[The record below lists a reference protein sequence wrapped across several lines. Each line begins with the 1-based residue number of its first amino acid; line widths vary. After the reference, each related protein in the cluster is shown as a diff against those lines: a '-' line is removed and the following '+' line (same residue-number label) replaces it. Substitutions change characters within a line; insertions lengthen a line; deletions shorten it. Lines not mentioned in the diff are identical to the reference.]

1 MLKKY
6 VCSVLIVVCSLLF
19 MNAINIV
26 SSNSILSINRL
37 FLIGITAL
45 LVGCS
50 TFVVRSGFLDL
61 FFIGF
66 SKIRDV
72 MIRQSRSMQAENER
86 LKANTGLNHWK
97 ISFYRNV
104 MIFSLGLGTGLV
116 LVSIV
121 WAK

>member
-6 VCSVLIVVCSLLF
+6 VCSVFIVVCSLLF

-66 SKIRDV
+66 SKNRDI
-72 MIRQSRSMQAENER
+72 MIRQSRTMKEENER
-86 LKANTGLNHWK
+86 LRDNTSLNQWK
-97 ISFYRNV
+97 INFYQNV

-116 LVSIV
+116 LISTV
-121 WAK
+121 WTI